1 MEFKEIDLS
10 VQFLSMLH
18 WLFDFSV
25 NALVSVVT
33 GAYTGLV
40 VTKYV
45 TFTTQRE
52 NARVRLYQLGA
63 VMNETISLTIESQA
77 QLKFMSLFLTEGS
90 FLKAEG
96 HNAVAVRLMH
106 LCKAVEGDM
115 LELWRR
121 IKAAERLNDAGAVA
135 LHLGQITNI
144 INGCSEELDDLRP
157 DWLVILFG
165 KKLGHLLGN
174 AWISFCSYL
183 EGTGELRK
191 K

>member
-1 MEFKEIDLS
+1 MS
-10 VQFLSMLH
+10 S
-18 WLFDFSV
+18 
-25 NALVSVVT
+25 
-33 GAYTGLV
+33 GAG
-40 VTKYV
+40 
-45 TFTTQRE
+45 
-52 NARVRLYQLGA
+52 
-63 VMNETISLTIESQA
+63 
-77 QLKFMSLFLTEGS
+77 
-90 FLKAEG
+90 
-96 HNAVAVRLMH
+96 
-106 LCKAVEGDM
+106 
-115 LELWRR
+115 
-121 IKAAERLNDAGAVA
+121 AAERLNDAGAVA